1 MTDLGFL
8 CINKPEGISSHDV
21 VARLRRQLKIKRI
34 GHSGTLDPFAS
45 GVLVCGIGS
54 ATRLMQYLA
63 TDKIYAAEVD
73 FSTMT
78 DTDDHTGEVIK
89 TNTDKPELAE
99 IQEKLKGMLGKF
111 MQLPP
116 LYSAIKKKGK
126 KLYELMRSGKDLKL
140 SDIDPREVE
149 VLSIKITSYSYPK
162 LSLEI
167 EAKAGLYVRSIA
179 RDLGGHLSK
188 LVRLQSNAISL
199 DQALELEDVNQEN
212 LTDNLLE
219 PSTLIQ
225 LPKFLCNKTYR
236 LHLEQGRALKLTEK
250 VALKHDFFQCIDE
263 SNDELI
269 GVAKYDEHNLLVKPK
284 IIL

>member
-1 MTDLGFL
+1 
-8 CINKPEGISSHDV
+8 
-21 VARLRRQLKIKRI
+21 
-34 GHSGTLDPFAS
+34 
-45 GVLVCGIGS
+45 
-54 ATRLMQYLA
+54 
-63 TDKIYAAEVD
+63 
-73 FSTMT
+73 
-78 DTDDHTGEVIK
+78 
-89 TNTDKPELAE
+89 
-99 IQEKLKGMLGKF
+99 